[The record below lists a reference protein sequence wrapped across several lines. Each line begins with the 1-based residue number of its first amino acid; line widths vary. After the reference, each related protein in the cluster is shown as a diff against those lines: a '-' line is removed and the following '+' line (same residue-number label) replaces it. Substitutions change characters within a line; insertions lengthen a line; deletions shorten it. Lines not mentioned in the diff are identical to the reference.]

1 MNAIHRR
8 QFIKQFGLTAATLP
22 FIVGLPSLGLA
33 APARPRQRLV
43 IVFSPNG
50 TIPAEYWPDETG
62 ADFKLKQI
70 LTPLNAFK
78 DRLLILKGLSNKV
91 RGDGDGHM
99 RGMSCLLTGIELF
112 PGNIQGGSDT
122 PAGWASGP
130 SIDQEIKAW
139 FQGREAT
146 RTRFGSLEFGVGVTD
161 RADPWTRMS
170 YGGPNQP
177 IAPIS
182 DPYQMYQKLY
192 GQLRDKENLQSVL
205 EDVRDDL
212 KKVRKLI
219 SAEDRRVLDEHEALV
234 RQMEREVSDAGR
246 QKLRVGPPSLEEGV
260 ADQNDNVPR
269 LSRMQI
275 DLLVNSFVNDMARVA
290 TLQYTKSVGQAKMN
304 WLNIKDNHHTLSHEP
319 DKNSDAVEKLVRI
332 NQWFCG
338 ELLYLVDKLA
348 HTREPGADGSM
359 LDHTLIVWTNELGKG
374 NSHTLDNIPFV
385 LIGNGFGFQMG
396 RSLKLDNVPHN
407 RLHLALAHAVGHR
420 IDTFGKPALCSS
432 GPLQLRINRG
442 YRSIRSHASSRH
454 KGDRPGCR
462 RKPSGWRNRSGQRFP
477 LESHPRSCP
486 ARRRRR

>member
-1 MNAIHRR
+1 MNRMHRR
-8 QFIKQFGLTAATLP
+8 QFIKRLGLTTASLP
-22 FIVGLPSLGLA
+22 FIMGLPSLGLA

-50 TIPAEYWPDETG
+50 TIPDQFWPDETG
-62 ADFKLKQI
+62 ADFKLKEI
-70 LTPLNAFK
+70 LSPLAAFK
-78 DRLLILKGLSNKV
+78 DRMLMLKGLSNKV

-99 RGMSCLLTGIELF
+99 RGMSCLLTGIELL

-130 SIDQEIKAW
+130 SIDQEIKGY
-139 FQGREAT
+139 FQSREET

-170 YGGPNQP
+170 YGGANQP

-192 GQLRDKENLQSVL
+192 GQLRDKENLQSIL
-205 EDVRDDL
+205 EDVSDDL

-219 SAEDRRVLDEHEALV
+219 SAEDRRLLDQHEALV
-234 RQMEREVSDAGR
+234 RQMEHEVSEAGR
-246 QKLRVGPPSLEEGV
+246 QKLRIGPPSLEEGV

-275 DLLVNSFVNDMARVA
+275 DLLVNSFANDMARVA

-304 WLNIKDNHHTLSHEP
+304 WLNITDNHHTLSHEP
-319 DKNSDAVEKLVRI
+319 DKNTEAVEKLVKI
-332 NQWFCG
+332 NKWFCG
-338 ELLYLVDKLA
+338 ELRYLVDKLA
-348 HTREPGADGSM
+348 TTREPGAEGSM
-359 LDHTLIVWTNELGKG
+359 LDHTLLVWTNELGKG

-385 LIGNGFGFQMG
+385 LIGGGLGFKMG
-396 RSLKLDNVPHN
+396 RSLKLDDVPHN

-420 IDTFGKPALCSS
+420 IETFGKPSLCTG
-432 GPLQLRINRG
+432 GPLKL
-442 YRSIRSHASSRH
+442 S
-454 KGDRPGCR
+454 
-462 RKPSGWRNRSGQRFP
+462 
-477 LESHPRSCP
+477 
-486 ARRRRR
+486 